1 MPSGGAFKWAIR
13 QEKLLFPIKAGIHT
27 INPNFAAIMKK
38 NIAIFAS
45 GEGTNA
51 QRIMDHFKNSDV
63 ARVALVVSNK
73 ADANVLNRA
82 AKAGIPAYV
91 TGRNSF
97 YEGTETVERLRAAN
111 IDLIVLAGFLWMI
124 PDSLIKAYPG
134 RIVNIHP
141 ALLPK
146 FGGKGMYGM
155 NVHRAVIEAKEK
167 ESGISI
173 HYVNEQYDE
182 GEIIAQHTCGIS
194 ENDSPEQLAQKIR
207 ELEHEFFPVTIERIL
222 RSL

>member
-1 MPSGGAFKWAIR
+1 
-13 QEKLLFPIKAGIHT
+13 
-27 INPNFAAIMKK
+27 MKK

-51 QRIMDHFKNSDV
+51 QRIIDYFKNSAV
-63 ARVALVVSNK
+63 VNVALVISNK

-82 AKAGIPAYV
+82 AKEGIPTYV
-91 TGRNSF
+91 TDRAGF
-97 YEGTETVERLRAAN
+97 YEGTVTIERLQDAN

-124 PDSLIKAYPG
+124 PANLIRAYPG
-134 RIVNIHP
+134 RILNIHP

-155 NVHRAVIEAKEK
+155 HVHRAVIGAKEK

-173 HYVNEQYDE
+173 HYVNEHYDE
-182 GEIIAQHTCGIS
+182 GEIIAQHACGIS
-194 ENDSPEQLAQKIR
+194 ENDSPEQLAQKIQQ
-207 ELEHEFFPVTIERIL
+207 LEHTFFPVVIEKIA